1 MSATHSI
8 DGVNLR
14 TSYGL
19 ILQAPLDRVVSA
31 SKASVFPVY
40 GRIGSGRGTLQRS
53 PNPIQYTGTLVAS
66 TAATRETNEQ
76 AVLGLLSRDGF
87 TLTEVTHGGNTRVLA
102 DCVLDG
108 KPSVT
113 PVTQLASAWRFAIL
127 GAEGTWRDN
136 SQTTVTIAS
145 AGVDYSLALGSADSE
160 PIITIP
166 TPNAAEVVTLKDGS
180 GATVNTLTFAGIGA
194 VDSLVI
200 DCVRGEIETITA
212 AVATRA
218 INKLASGT
226 FPFAILRSWYNSST
240 APTIRTSHNDGS
252 VSYYKRY
259 W

>member
-14 TSYGL
+14 STYGL
-19 ILQAPLDRVVSA
+19 IIQSPLDRVVSS
-31 SKASVFPVY
+31 SKAPLFPVHN
-40 GRIGSGRGTLQRS
+40 RIGSGRGTLQRTS
-53 PNPIQYTGTLVAS
+53 TPISFTGTLHADSAS
-66 TAATRETNEQ
+66 TRETNER

-87 TLTEVTHGGNTRVLA
+87 TLTEVTHGGTTLVLA

-113 PVTQLASAWRFAIL
+113 PVSRNASQWRFAIL

-136 SQTTVTIAS
+136 AATAVTIA
-145 AGVDYSLALGSADSE
+145 AATTDYSLPLGSADSE
-160 PIITIP
+160 LVITIP
-166 TPNAAEVVTLKDGS
+166 TPNAAEVVTIKDGA
-180 GATVNTLTFAGIGA
+180 GVAQITLTFAGIGA

-200 DCVRGEIETITA
+200 DNVRGEIETITSS
-212 AVATRA
+212 VATRA
-218 INKLASGT
+218 IDKLASGS
-226 FPFAILRSWYNSST
+226 FPQPVLRAWYDGAT